1 MVCLNDI
8 AVNGNLAKI
17 RRHVFGRNELHFLLN
32 QRPFFLCYIE
42 FDLYFSFASVHA
54 IAPFRSEGLGHFPTG
69 NFQPTHRR
77 AGGRKYGK
85 GYSFPMLAKKVFYL
99 FCPYFPLRRKSHFA
113 ELMQKKKRCNLK
125 KITTLPKIHIQ
136 FCRTFYLSSFSTSEI
151 SFCGCCYNPYAVI
164 AHIIKERA
172 SSCRRFVSFPAG
184 VSKRNWSTDIL

>member
-54 IAPFRSEGLGHFPTG
+54 IAPFRSEGLGHFPTS

-77 AGGRKYGK
+77 ARGRKYGK

-151 SFCGCCYNPYAVI
+151 SFAVAVTI
-164 AHIIKERA
+164 RMPLSLISSRRA

>member
-54 IAPFRSEGLGHFPTG
+54 IAPFRSEGLGHFPTS

-77 AGGRKYGK
+77 ARGRKYGK
-85 GYSFPMLAKKVFYL
+85 GYSFPMLATKL
-99 FCPYFPLRRKSHFA
+99 IP
-113 ELMQKKKRCNLK
+113 
-125 KITTLPKIHIQ
+125 TLPTTPRKGKMTVFCKRKTLQSQKRLQRFLNPIQ
-136 FCRTFYLSSFSTSEI
+136 FCRTHLICPLFRLWLFPLLLRSQSVCLYHSYRQGARQAAADWCLSRR
-151 SFCGCCYNPYAVI
+151 GCQKGTGLRIYCNA
-164 AHIIKERA
+164 A
-172 SSCRRFVSFPAG
+172 
-184 VSKRNWSTDIL
+184 